1 MANVAVIGA
10 GAMGLATAYFLLK
23 AGHEVTVFEADG
35 KPGGMAA
42 HFDFDGLSIEQ
53 FYHFVCK
60 ADQPLFDLMDELGM
74 GDAMVWRPTSM
85 GYFFSGKLHPWGDP
99 LSLLR
104 FPHISLITKIRYGLH
119 AFISTKRSDWSKLDR
134 VPADKWI
141 KGWIGEEGYT
151 KLWHKLFHLKFF
163 EHTDNIS
170 AAWIWTR
177 IKRVGTSR
185 RSIFQ
190 EEMGYIRGG
199 SETLVQRL
207 FDELKRMGGVM
218 HLGTPA
224 RRVHLEDG
232 RVSGVT
238 SRLGFQRFDHVISTI
253 PIPYIPEMIPDLPP
267 ALMGQYRAQQN
278 IGVVCVLHKLD
289 KPVTP
294 HFWVN
299 INDDRIEIPGII
311 EFSNLRDVGPDHVVY
326 IPYYM
331 PESHPKFSRPDRD
344 FVDESLSY
352 LKMINPDLTD
362 ADVKASKVGR
372 LRYAQPM
379 CPPGFLD
386 GLPPVQTGVE
396 GLQVADTSYYYPED
410 RGISEGIRLARLM
423 AEAIPVEIDLGPT
436 RREVGV
442 PARTAEAA
450 P

>member
-1 MANVAVIGA
+1 
-10 GAMGLATAYFLLK
+10 
-23 AGHEVTVFEADG
+23 
-35 KPGGMAA
+35 
-42 HFDFDGLSIEQ
+42 
-53 FYHFVCK
+53 
-60 ADQPLFDLMDELGM
+60 
-74 GDAMVWRPTSM
+74 M

-141 KGWIGEEGYT
+141 RDWIGEEGYT

-224 RRVHLEDG
+224 ERFDLEDG

-238 SRLGFQRFDHVISTI
+238 SRLGFQRFDHVISTV
-253 PIPYIPEMIPDLPP
+253 PIPYIPDMIPDLPP
-267 ALMGQYRAQQN
+267 ELMGQYRAQQN
-278 IGVVCVLHKLD
+278 IGVVCVLHKLA
-289 KPVTP
+289 KRGHAALLGQYQRRP
-294 HFWVN
+294 
-299 INDDRIEIPGII
+299 DRDPRHHRVFEPARHGAGPCRLHSLLHARRAIP
-311 EFSNLRDVGPDHVVY
+311 S
-326 IPYYM
+326 
-331 PESHPKFSRPDRD
+331 SSRPDQD

-410 RGISEGIRLARLM
+410 RGISEGIRLARIM

-436 RREVGV
+436 RREVGT
-442 PARTAEAA
+442 PARTAETT